1 MKTILVLIF
10 SLVSARSYKETAWEL
25 TDNVVDGMKS
35 AAKAFPKMS
44 VKDKNS
50 AIAAIKVIQNDFP
63 AVCYKVLIDSVAM
76 MAESPKSNPKM
87 QKLNTAYKS
96 IKLLDLGYLNLTVFA
111 MHPELIK
118 NAKASMGKR
127 DVTDLMSSLD
137 KRWGKNP
144 KSLDQISKVEMEVM
158 QAGLKV
164 LESDDTLDLV
174 IQAL

>member
-25 TDNVVDGMKS
+25 TDNVVDGMIYS
-35 AAKAFPKMS
+35 AAKAFPKRS
-44 VKDKNS
+44 FKDKNS

-76 MAESPKSNPKM
+76 MAESLESNPKM
-87 QKLNTAYKS
+87 QKLKTAYKS
-96 IKLLDLGYLNLTVFA
+96 IKLLELGYLNLTVFA

-118 NAKASMGKR
+118 NSKAKI

-137 KRWGKNP
+137 KRWGKTP
-144 KSLDQISKVEMEVM
+144 KALDRISKVEMEVM